1 MNRLSKQR
9 GSTLVDICAA
19 CLMGSVTMAL
29 ALPSY
34 QNHLERTQR
43 GDAVSA
49 LQRVQQAQ
57 RQHRLAHG
65 SFALHL
71 DQLGAGG
78 APQSERGLYRIA
90 MFSDAPD
97 SFEVR
102 AIALPDRDQAK
113 DLGCTQLTLRVTN
126 GLVAYEPSARCW
138 NP

>member
-1 MNRLSKQR
+1 MNRPSKQR

-57 RQHRLAHG
+57 VQYRADHGGFAMRLE
-65 SFALHL
+65 
-71 DQLGAGG
+71 QLGNAGVV
-78 APQSERGLYRIA
+78 QSDRGMYRIT
-90 MFSDAPD
+90 MFSEGPD
-97 SFEVR
+97 SFEAR
-102 AIALPDRDQAK
+102 ATALPDRDQAK
-113 DLGCTQLTLRVTN
+113 DPGCTQLTLRVTN

>member
-1 MNRLSKQR
+1 MNRPSKQR

-34 QNHLERTQR
+34 QSHLERTQR
-43 GDAVSA
+43 LDAVGA

-57 RQHRLAHG
+57 AQHRAAHG

-71 DQLGAGG
+71 DQLGTDG
-78 APQSERGLYRIA
+78 APRSDRGMYRIT
-90 MFSDAPD
+90 MFSDGPD
-97 SFEVR
+97 SFEAR

-113 DLGCTQLTLRVTN
+113 DPGCMQLTLRVTN
-126 GLVAYEPSARCW
+126 GAVAYEPSARCW

>member
-1 MNRLSKQR
+1 MKRFSKQR

-43 GDAVSA
+43 VDAVGA

-57 RQHRLAHG
+57 AQHRATHG
-65 SFALHL
+65 SFALRL
-71 DQLGAGG
+71 DQLGPGG
-78 APQSERGLYRIA
+78 VPHSDRGMYRIT
-90 MFSDAPD
+90 MFSDGPD
-97 SFEVR
+97 SFEAR

-113 DLGCTQLTLRVTN
+113 DPGCTQLTLRVTN
-126 GLVAYEPSARCW
+126 GLVSYEPSARCW